1 MNLTPWPAR
10 RRDPTRRGIGWG
22 IIGAGAVAA
31 RQFIPTLR
39 RLHFPSPVTAVPA
52 QRGSI
57 LGIYSSSETRGQAF
71 AVAHAIPHAYLNL
84 ADLLAQPDI
93 DCVYIANHPRHH
105 AQAALAALAAGKHV
119 LVEPP
124 LGLDPDEAQ
133 RVAHT
138 ALSRGLTLAVN
149 YTYRAA
155 PAVRALREQLA
166 EQTIGDLLAIRIH
179 HTGLLSPAR
188 QTWRLRS
195 PGGGVLLDRT
205 QHSIDLLRYLL
216 RDEIGAVYSAASPRL
231 LGSTVEE
238 DVLTQVTLRRHGV
251 IAQLHDSFYLPH
263 VPSCIEIVGSRGAL
277 TALHVWDDAQPTTL
291 HLQRHGS
298 TTAIPLPPG
307 APFELALQSFHA
319 AVNGNAAA
327 LASGSDGV
335 HSLVVVQAAAESLQ
349 TGRRVSLAAPS
360 RTVIDRTQF

>member
-10 RRDPTRRGIGWG
+10 RRDPTQRGFGWG
-22 IIGAGAVAA
+22 IIGAGDVAA
-31 RQFIPTLR
+31 RRFIPTLR
-39 RLHFPSPVTAVPA
+39 RLHFPSQGSTAPA

-57 LGIYSSSETRGQAF
+57 LGIYSSSETRGEAF
-71 AVAHAIPHAYLNL
+71 AAAHAIPHAYLNL

-105 AQAALAALAAGKHV
+105 AQCALAALAAGKHV

-138 ALSRGLTLAVN
+138 AFSRGLTLSVN
-149 YTYRAA
+149 YVYRAA
-155 PAVRALREQLA
+155 PAVRALRDQLA
-166 EQTIGDLLAIRIH
+166 DQAIGDLLAIRIH
-179 HTGLLSPAR
+179 HTGLLPPAR
-188 QTWRLRS
+188 QTWRLRH
-195 PGGGVLLDRT
+195 PGGGVLLDRS

-231 LGSTVEE
+231 LGSSVEE
-238 DVLTQVTLRRHGV
+238 DVLSQLTLRRHGI

-263 VPSCIEIVGSRGAL
+263 TTGFIEIVGSRGAL
-277 TALHVWDDAQPTTL
+277 TATNIWGDAQPAGL

-298 TTAIPLPPG
+298 RTDIPLPPG
-307 APFELALQSFHA
+307 APYAVALQRFHA
-319 AVNGNAAA
+319 AVSGKSAA
-327 LASGSDGV
+327 LAGGPDGV
-335 HSLVVVQAAAESLQ
+335 HSLIVVHAAVESLH
-349 TGRRVSLAAPS
+349 TGRRVTLTAPS
-360 RTVIDRTQF
+360 RTVIDRAQL